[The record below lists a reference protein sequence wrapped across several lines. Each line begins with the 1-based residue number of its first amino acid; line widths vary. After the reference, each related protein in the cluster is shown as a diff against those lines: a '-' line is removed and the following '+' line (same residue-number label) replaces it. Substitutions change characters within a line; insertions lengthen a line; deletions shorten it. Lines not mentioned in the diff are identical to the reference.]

1 MRVIINGSILLCLLS
16 VSVFSDAD
24 TKNFKPQLVND
35 FSPAC
40 ELFEDVVQKGFLGDG
55 HNYFNDKD
63 LNFGGVQAIDLP
75 ADLQKLLFH
84 GNLYR
89 FEDYV
94 IGGCGGAC
102 EKTNIRTS
110 AFLPQSGEW
119 VLRSGNQP
127 PAASRGI
134 NYFSTEKP
142 IIHYNGDPEAE
153 SAWGEATVEINGQIY
168 SVSESEKSVDVY
180 EFTPEGVWE
189 SRCRIE
195 FPSADIST
203 LLDGQEELL
212 DGIQLLQNSRHMIAG
227 GAGQNCGSMK
237 THWRWNKKFD
247 DSLGLLVTRPWAMN
261 SYHQFREDLESLDK
275 WKLTGI
281 DNFRVYQE
289 FEKSLEST
297 KNLLSGFYQSAYAW
311 DQVKSNT
318 VAEGAL
324 ESLLGSSI
332 RFYFYKP
339 FLIEGE
345 QALRKAIL
353 YGESIAVIENLP
365 FDYESY
371 ISKITGP
378 RSQHWADSI
387 LNIAIYRPEVMAYL
401 LGKGIPS
408 NSPNTFGKTPLMYAV
423 QFDQYD
429 AAKLLIENGADLNAM
444 THIPWD
450 SCYYAINT
458 SRYTPLI
465 YAARYSSVSTIN
477 LLIESGASP
486 YLASVTRIQNGEVKK
501 PPFEWIKENKH
512 LDDFQKKRFNET
524 WGFPEREAAISLA
537 NKLNRQAESDYSKN
551 NLKLAYLHLLEAH
564 ELSESNYKVSANLSL
579 VAQKLGKFEDAYR
592 AAIDVVESD
601 IATDRSKANSYFNIG
616 LIGEKYFSENRYGK
630 LKSSQGVFKG
640 VHVIESFLMANDMST
655 KNSRIGS
662 LLDHLNKKIT
672 HQCEAIPNLRVH
684 GYYAYSG
691 WAKESKFSGRGT
703 NIVVGGNYEEIDNVK
718 EVCVTLGNDPES
730 IAPKCFSEIYMAGND
745 MQFVKVFRVD
755 GKISFYN
762 SLKISG
768 KSCRSIR

>member
-1 MRVIINGSILLCLLS
+1 MRIIINGSILLCLLS

-24 TKNFKPQLVND
+24 TKNFKPLLVNN
-35 FSPAC
+35 FSPVC

-55 HNYFNDKD
+55 YNYFNDKD
-63 LNFGGVQAIDLP
+63 LDFGGVQAIDLP
-75 ADLQKLLFH
+75 TDLQKLLFH

-89 FEDYV
+89 FESYV

-102 EKTNIRTS
+102 EKTNIRTN
-110 AFLPQSGEW
+110 AFSPQSGEW

-134 NYFSTEKP
+134 NYFSTDKA
-142 IIHYNGDPEAE
+142 IIRYNGNPEAE
-153 SAWGEATVEINGQIY
+153 SAWGEATVEINGKIY

-180 EFTPEGVWE
+180 EFTSEGVWE

-195 FPSADIST
+195 FPSAKIST
-203 LLDGQEELL
+203 LLVGQEELL

-261 SYHQFREDLESLDK
+261 LYHQFQEDLQGLNK

-289 FEKSLEST
+289 FEQSFENT
-297 KNLLSGFYQSAYAW
+297 KKLLSGFYQSAYAW
-311 DQVKSNT
+311 DKEKSNT

-324 ESLLGSSI
+324 ASLLGSSI
-332 RFYFYKP
+332 RFYYYKP

-345 QALRKAIL
+345 QALRNAIL
-353 YGESIAVIENLP
+353 YGESIDIIENLQ

-371 ISKITGP
+371 ILKISGP
-378 RSQHWADSI
+378 RSQKWADSI
-387 LNIAIYRPEVMAYL
+387 LNIAIFRPEVMAYL

-408 NSPNTFGKTPLMYAV
+408 DSPNAFGKTPLMYAV
-423 QFDQYD
+423 QFDQYE

-450 SCYYAINT
+450 SCYYTINT

-465 YAARYSSVSTIN
+465 YAARYSSVSIIN

-486 YLASVTRIQNGEVKK
+486 YLASVTGIRNGEVKK
-501 PPFEWIKENKH
+501 HPFEWINENKH
-512 LDDFQKKRFNET
+512 LDDFQKKSFKEK
-524 WGFPEREAAISLA
+524 WGFPEKEAAISLA
-537 NKLNRQAESDYSKN
+537 NKLNRQAEADYSKN
-551 NLKLAYLHLLEAH
+551 NLKAAYLHLLEAH
-564 ELSESNYKVSANLSL
+564 ELNESNYKVSANLSL
-579 VAQKLGKFEDAYR
+579 VAQKLGKPEEAYR
-592 AAIDVVESD
+592 AAIDVVESG
-601 IATDRSKANSYFNIG
+601 IATDRSKANAYFNVG

-640 VHVIESFLMANDMST
+640 VHVIESFLMANDMSIN
-655 KNSRIGS
+655 NSRIGT
-662 LLDHLNKKIT
+662 LLDRLNKKIT
-672 HQCEAIPNLRVH
+672 HKCEVIPNLSVH

-691 WAKESKFSGRGT
+691 WSKESKFSGGGT
-703 NIVVGGNYEEIDNVK
+703 NIVVGGDYEGIDNVN
-718 EVCVTLGNDPES
+718 EVCVALGNDPDG
-730 IAPKCFSEIYMAGND
+730 IASKCFSEIYTAGNG

-755 GKISFYN
+755 GKVN
-762 SLKISG
+762 LDNNLKMSG
-768 KSCRSIR
+768 KSCRLIR